1 MLMTDYYADFDSH
14 SMNKRGHERL
24 PLSTFV
30 WYESRLLS
38 GIPGNKEY
46 VLYRFMTLWKVEQ
59 KWEFT

>member
-1 MLMTDYYADFDSH
+1 MTDYYADFDSY
-14 SMNKRGHERL
+14 SMNKRDHERL

-46 VLYRFMTLWKVEQ
+46 VLFRSMTL
-59 KWEFT
+59 